1 MFKVGQAVSG
11 IAHRS
16 TQTDV
21 AMRQPD
27 HVLCDTGLVKIG
39 AFRCGPH
46 EAAFENSGPIEN
58 YCFVFPRT
66 AVVIEHDHARPFIA
80 NPNVVTFY
88 NRRDEYRRRA
98 IANDGDRSDWF
109 AVRHD
114 VVVEIAQSIDP
125 AVEDRPE
132 RPFRF
137 THALSNPKMYAYQ
150 RQLFNLVSQAD
161 RPEPLAIDEAVI
173 RLLEKLLRSANAQ
186 AGRTEPPQQ
195 TRRGLELVHDA
206 QTLLSR
212 EFAKGL
218 TLSELA
224 AMLDVSVFHLCR
236 VFQRAIGCTLHEYR
250 HQLRLRWSLEQLV
263 TRPRRPLVQ
272 CALDAGFSSHSH
284 FGSAFKRA
292 FGRTP
297 SEFVRVTAGDD
308 AATRSVVDDS
318 RVDSSS

>member
-16 TQTDV
+16 AQTDV
-21 AMRQPD
+21 AMGHPNRL
-27 HVLCDTGLVKIG
+27 LCETGLIKIG

-66 AVVIEHDHARPFIA
+66 AVVIEHDHARPFVA

-114 VVVEIAQSIDP
+114 VVVEIAHSIDP
-125 AVEDRPE
+125 SVEDRPE
-132 RPFRF
+132 RPFRI
-137 THALSNPKMYAYQ
+137 THALSNPKLYADQ
-150 RQLFNLVSQAD
+150 RRLFSLVSHAE
-161 RPEPLAIDEAVI
+161 RPEPFAIEEAVI
-173 RLLEKLLRSANAQ
+173 ALLERLLRSANAQ
-186 AGRTEPPQQ
+186 AGRAEPPAQ
-195 TRRGLELVHDA
+195 TRRHMELVHDA
-206 QTLLSR
+206 QLLLSR
-212 EFAKGL
+212 EFAGGL

-263 TRPRRPLVQ
+263 TRPRRTLVQ

-292 FGRTP
+292 FGQTP
-297 SEFVRVTAGDD
+297 SEFVRATAGDE
-308 AATRSVVDDS
+308 AARRSVVDDS
-318 RVDSSS
+318 GVRS